1 MSQIGST
8 AAGGGGGAVNSVT
21 GGTGINTSGTAADPV
36 VNLDVPIIISHGG
49 TNAITM
55 ATTYGVNYFD
65 GTSIV
70 TTAVGNAGE
79 VLTSGGIGVAPTF
92 QAGGSTIDIT
102 GDSGGALTGT
112 SFTFTGGTTGI
123 TFAGAGTTETLTGT
137 LVVANGGT
145 GATALTQYNVLIGNN
160 VSAITTVAPSAT
172 SGVPLISQGAAA
184 DPAFGTAVVAGGG
197 SGRTTATAYAV
208 ICGGTT
214 TTAAHQSIASVGT
227 SGQLLTSNGA
237 GALPTFQT
245 AGSASISITG
255 DSGGALVAS
264 AFTFTGG
271 TTGLTFAGAGT
282 TETITGTL
290 VVANGGTGLTSFTQ
304 GDIIYSSAANTLSA
318 LAKNASSTRY
328 LSNTGA
334 SNNPAWAQIAL
345 ATGVSGTLPVANGG
359 TSSTSLTQYNVLI
372 GNNTSAIATVAPSAT
387 SGVPLISQGAAVN
400 PAFGTAVVAGGGSG
414 RTTATAYAV
423 ICGGTTTTAAH
434 QSIASVGTSGQILTS
449 NGAGALPTFQAAG
462 GGGGGLTWA
471 VTTVN
476 ATLVVANGYIANK
489 AGLLTM
495 TLPSTAAIGDI
506 IELTN
511 INTAVG
517 WRIAQ
522 NALQAIRFGS
532 SLTTIGVGGYLEATA
547 LGDSVR
553 MVCTVSGTSTR
564 WLILSSLGNITIV

>member
-227 SGQLLTSNGA
+227 SGQ
-237 GALPTFQT
+237 
-245 AGSASISITG
+245 
-255 DSGGALVAS
+255 
-264 AFTFTGG
+264 
-271 TTGLTFAGAGT
+271 
-282 TETITGTL
+282 
-290 VVANGGTGLTSFTQ
+290 
-304 GDIIYSSAANTLSA
+304 
-318 LAKNASSTRY
+318 
-328 LSNTGA
+328 
-334 SNNPAWAQIAL
+334 
-345 ATGVSGTLPVANGG
+345 
-359 TSSTSLTQYNVLI
+359 
-372 GNNTSAIATVAPSAT
+372 
-387 SGVPLISQGAAVN
+387 
-400 PAFGTAVVAGGGSG
+400 
-414 RTTATAYAV
+414 
-423 ICGGTTTTAAH
+423 
-434 QSIASVGTSGQILTS
+434 ILTS